1 MGNLQWQIGD
11 VTITRVVESVAN
23 IPAGGLLP
31 SASDDVVASHAS
43 WLRPHFVDDDGN
55 LVLSIHAFGIGVGD
69 RRIIVDTCIGNDR
82 QIPGMEA
89 LNLQTPF
96 LSDLADAGF
105 PREEVDTVI
114 CTHLHFD
121 HVGWN
126 TLLVDGEWV
135 PTFPNARYLLCRDEW
150 AHWEAALDEGASTGY
165 AATIDDAVR
174 PVIDAGLV
182 DLVPSDH
189 RVTDELRLEATPGHT
204 PGHVAVHVESRGQH
218 ALITG
223 DLAHHPVQFAEPDW
237 FADPDTDREQ
247 SSATRRRLLAE
258 HGDTDVLVI
267 GTHFAPPCS
276 GRLVSDGNEARSG
289 SRKSWRFAA
298 VAPADA

>member
-1 MGNLQWQIGD
+1 MADENLQWQIGD
-11 VTITRVVESVAN
+11 VTITRVVESVAH
-23 IPAGGLLP
+23 IPASGLLP
-31 SASDDVVASHAS
+31 SASDDVMATHSS

-55 LVLSIHAFGIGVGD
+55 LVLSIHAFGITAGD
-69 RRIIVDTCIGNDR
+69 RKIIVDTCIGNDR

-96 LSDLADAGF
+96 LTDLADAGF
-105 PREEVDTVI
+105 AREEVDTVI

-126 TLLVDGEWV
+126 TMLVDGEWV
-135 PTFPNARYLLCRDEW
+135 PTFPNARYVLCRDEW
-150 AHWEAALDEGASTGY
+150 AHWEAAFPEPGSASGY

-174 PVIDAGLV
+174 PVVDAGLA

-189 RVTDELRLEATPGHT
+189 RVTEEIRLEATPGHT
-204 PGHVAVHVESRGQH
+204 PGHVAVHVESGGQH

-276 GRLVSDGNEARSG
+276 GRLVSDG
-289 SRKSWRFAA
+289 KSWRFAA
-298 VAPADA
+298 VPPADA

>member
-1 MGNLQWQIGD
+1 VTDTQQRQIGN
-11 VTITRVVESVAN
+11 VTITRVEESTSPISPSV
-23 IPAGGLLP
+23 LLP
-31 SASDDVVASHAS
+31 TSSEDVIAAHAS
-43 WLRPHFVDDDGN
+43 WLRPHFVDDFGN
-55 LVLSIHAFGIGVGD
+55 FVMSIHAFGITAGD

-96 LSDLADAGF
+96 LTDLADAGF

-126 TLLVDGEWV
+126 TMLVDGEWV
-135 PTFPNARYLLCRDEW
+135 PTFPNARYLLGRDEW
-150 AHWEAALDEGASTGY
+150 EHWNREGASRY

-174 PVIDAGLV
+174 PVIDAGLA

-189 RVTDELRLEATPGHT
+189 RVTNEIRLEATPGHT
-204 PGHVAVHVESRGQH
+204 PGHVAVHVESAGQH

-237 FADPDTDREQ
+237 HADPDTDPTQ
-247 SSATRRRLLAE
+247 SAATRRRLLEE
-258 HGDTDVLVI
+258 HSDTDLLVI

-276 GRLVSDGNEARSG
+276 GHLVTDGHGHRFDVAR
-289 SRKSWRFAA
+289 
-298 VAPADA
+298 

>member
-1 MGNLQWQIGD
+1 MDNLQWQIGD
-11 VTITRVVESVAN
+11 VTVTRVVESVAHL
-23 IPAGGLLP
+23 PAGGLLP
-31 SASDDVVASHAS
+31 SASDDVLASHSS

-55 LVLSIHAFGIGVGD
+55 LVLSIHAFGIAVGD

-105 PREEVDTVI
+105 PREQVDTVI

-126 TLLVDGEWV
+126 TMLVDGEWV

-150 AHWEAALDEGASTGY
+150 AHWEATLDEGASTGY
-165 AATIDDAVR
+165 AATLDDAVR
-174 PVIDAGLV
+174 PVIDAGLA

-204 PGHVAVHVESRGQH
+204 PGHVAVHVESGGQR

-258 HGDTDVLVI
+258 HADTDVLVI

-276 GRLVSDGNEARSG
+276 GRLVSEPASRSDGT
-289 SRKSWRFAA
+289 RKRYRFEA
-298 VAPADA
+298 VAGEDA